1 MIKKKI
7 ALCLLI
13 LFLIAA
19 CEYKPI
25 YSQKNTNFSI
35 TKLEIIKKDIINF
48 KIKNRLKIY
57 QNEKGS
63 KKYDL
68 TVDSQKIISITSKDK
83 KSDAKT
89 FNMEI
94 SVSIIVKDNIS
105 LTLEKTF
112 IENFNYNTD
121 VNKINLREYEKT
133 IQNNLINKIADNISA
148 YLFSL

>member
-7 ALCLLI
+7 VLCLLI
-13 LFLIAA
+13 LFLITA

-25 YSQKNTNFSI
+25 YSQKNNNFSI

-57 QNEKGS
+57 QNEKSS

-121 VNKINLREYEKT
+121 VNKINLKEYEKT